1 MFKKNL
7 LSESSNISTEKNP
20 KKKTTNLTQQ
30 IRFPSATHTHHFQ
43 MSNTIPCCHRHPQ
56 TSPLGEAP
64 RNDCLMLLGWF
75 SGWES
80 WIFFPGRFW
89 KFGGRKNI
97 RKTHNRLQHHKQAW
111 LRINSL
117 HQSSRKSMQIVSVP
131 AFSATSTR
139 VFSSAGGKEKTFP
152 KEMRSVAPLWC
163 CLRQGSIFLR
173 SSISVHSVL
182 PSSYFLRQKIG
193 SFWRWRISC

>member
-7 LSESSNISTEKNP
+7 LSESSNISTEK
-20 KKKTTNLTQQ
+20 KKKPNSANTLPERNPHTPFSNEQHNPLLSPA
-30 IRFPSATHTHHFQ
+30 PSNFTSGRGASKRWVFFGCWVDFQ
-43 MSNTIPCCHRHPQ
+43 AGNPGFFS
-56 TSPLGEAP
+56 LGGFGF
-64 RNDCLMLLGWF
+64 L
-75 SGWES
+75 
-80 WIFFPGRFW
+80 
-89 KFGGRKNI
+89 GGRKNI
-97 RKTHNRLQHHKQAW
+97 RKTHNRLKHHKQAW
-111 LRINSL
+111 LKINSL